1 MMTVQEYIS
10 QLENATLS
18 LVSRINEVDY
28 EELLSFAEQR
38 EELVERIISLMESFA
53 DQDRNRLKDLTK
65 YDSMI
70 LDRMEHFKSEASQ
83 WLLNRGTIKDQ
94 RSAYNSS
101 YTPDS
106 MFFDRKN

>member
-1 MMTVQEYIS
+1 MMIVREYIS
-10 QLENATLS
+10 QLEDATLS
-18 LVSRINEVDY
+18 LVSRINEVDF
-28 EELLSFAEQR
+28 EELLAFAEQR
-38 EELVERIISLMESFA
+38 EELVEKILPLKESFA
-53 DQDRNRLKDLTK
+53 DQDRKRLKDLSK

-101 YTPDS
+101 YTPES

>member
-1 MMTVQEYIS
+1 MMTVREYIS
-10 QLENATLS
+10 QLEDATLS

-28 EELLSFAEQR
+28 EELLAFAEQR
-38 EELVERIISLMESFA
+38 EELVERIIPLKESFA
-53 DQDRNRLKDLTK
+53 DQDRNRLKDLSK
-65 YDSMI
+65 YDTMI
-70 LDRMEHFKSEASQ
+70 LDRMDYFKKEASQ